1 MKKTRASW
9 DCLYCIAATNSQSIQ
24 GTEKEK
30 LFELPPFLI
39 PNKELQEWEIQMK
52 MKKEHITFK
61 LNWEKGISKQYFLGK
76 SGIIKLHLFHRSSSI
91 VKFVRNK

>member
-39 PNKELQEWEIQMK
+39 PNKELQEREIQMK
-52 MKKEHITFK
+52 TKKNTSHSIE
-61 LNWEKGISKQYFLGK
+61 ISKQSFLSHTLSYITSLGDNGWYHK
-76 SGIIKLHLFHRSSSI
+76 IAPFS
-91 VKFVRNK
+91 

>member
-39 PNKELQEWEIQMK
+39 PNKELQEWEIQI
-52 MKKEHITFK
+52 KKNTSQLLK
-61 LNWEKGISKQYFLGK
+61 KA
-76 SGIIKLHLFHRSSSI
+76 
-91 VKFVRNK
+91 